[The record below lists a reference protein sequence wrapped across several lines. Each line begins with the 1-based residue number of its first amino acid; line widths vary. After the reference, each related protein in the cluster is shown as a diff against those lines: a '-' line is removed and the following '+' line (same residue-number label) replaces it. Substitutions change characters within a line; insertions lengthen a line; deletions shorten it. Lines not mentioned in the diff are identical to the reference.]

1 MVGIASE
8 CSDPDLYVDRSP
20 GTGAARN
27 KPQNVP
33 SHEAA
38 VNPNHVSP
46 GVLSGCQEGAAQLKM
61 CSGGT
66 DLSESMPMEQAA
78 RRAVRPRLT
87 HAMNP
92 SSRPTSP
99 FSITRLKRS
108 YAIALSLIAALGIAA
123 ASIFHLNTWNERD
136 SATRTNVT
144 GWQRT
149 LTQRVITEVFRVATT
164 GPEDSDARRRVTG
177 ALAAAVSA
185 WNAGFAVLLNG
196 SQRTGLQPM
205 RATDVA
211 AFDELRPARERL
223 AQTIASFVRNRN
235 AAELAALADSVNT
248 TGLELIVRIDGQ
260 VQALAARQGRYVQM
274 TQRISVVFVC
284 VLLLLLG
291 LEVRFVFQPATRAIG
306 QLIADQDA
314 VKAELYAKAEEMY
327 ASSVQQEIQNDTL
340 LAHQQTLLDQQEEL
354 MAQQSTLIEQ
364 RDHLEQRASELSRL
378 TAILDATPD
387 AVAVFSLTGEVLY
400 ANAAAELNLQHVRR
414 RDWTNAAHLL
424 APASVRLLRDVG
436 FPHAIRRGLWQ
447 GEVSLRDRGGRAA
460 RTMVHTLI
468 THRDANDR
476 VASVTAMLQDI
487 TEQKA
492 LQVKLAEG
500 DARNRSIVEALA
512 EGVMVQDET
521 GRVIHWNSGAQRI
534 LGLSADQLAGRTPI
548 EAAWRVVDA
557 RGETLPSERHPIS
570 RARLEGTSIDGEV
583 MGVHRGDGTLVW
595 LSVNARAMTSRG
607 AAGTAAAV
615 ATFTDI
621 TRSLAAARELET
633 LSVVARQTDHGIVMT
648 DRTGC
653 ITWVNAAWEELSGY
667 TRSEVEG
674 RNPADFL
681 HGTHSRPESIAG
693 IEAALATGQRWNGEI
708 LYYRPDGTPYW
719 IELDMTPS
727 SNVDGGVTG
736 FIGLIRD
743 ITTRRKADRERQQL
757 AAAMAVTADGIAITG
772 VSGALE
778 FVNHAFA
785 RMHGYKAAELLQT
798 PWAALYEAGETQRLV
813 QEAIPEVTQVGFWQG
828 EATGRTRDGVLYPQ
842 ELSLTLLPHGGL
854 VAVARDIADRK
865 LTEERLKHLSVRDEL
880 TSLYNRRG
888 FLEQA
893 DTALK
898 LSARQGVPCALLYGD
913 LDSFKSVNDG
923 FGHNAGDAALQT
935 IAGILTTTFRETD
948 LVARLGGDEFT
959 MLAIGVLPDD
969 VARIIDRIND
979 SVDASNA
986 ERLDDAQSAWHLG
999 ISLGVAFFDPDAPE
1013 HVEMLLRTADEAQ
1026 YQQKRLRK
1034 AMRAEAA

>member
-1 MVGIASE
+1 
-8 CSDPDLYVDRSP
+8 
-20 GTGAARN
+20 
-27 KPQNVP
+27 
-33 SHEAA
+33 
-38 VNPNHVSP
+38 
-46 GVLSGCQEGAAQLKM
+46 
-61 CSGGT
+61 
-66 DLSESMPMEQAA
+66 MEQAA

-108 YAIALSLIAALGIAA
+108 YAIGLSLIAALGIAA
-123 ASIFHLNTWNERD
+123 ASIFHLSAWNERD
-136 SATRTNVT
+136 SAVRTNLT
-144 GWQRT
+144 GRQRL
-149 LTQRVITEVFRVATT
+149 LTQRVVTGAYRVAASST
-164 GPEDSDARRRVTG
+164 EDSDSRNRATA
-177 ALAAAVSA
+177 ALATAVSA
-185 WNAGFAVLLNG
+185 LNAGFDTLVHG
-196 SQRTGLQPM
+196 SQRARLQPM
-205 RATDVA
+205 RAADLR
-211 AFDELRPARERL
+211 AFDDIQQVRQQLEPFVARL
-223 AQTIASFVRNRN
+223 VRTSD
-235 AAELAALADSVNT
+235 ATELAVLADST
-248 TGLELIVRIDGQ
+248 SATGQRLIVRLDDHMQGLEHRQ
-260 VQALAARQGRYVQM
+260 ERHVQT
-274 TQRISVVFVC
+274 TQRMAVAFVC

-291 LEVRFVFQPATRAIG
+291 LEVRLVFQPATRAIG

-314 VKAELYAKAEEMY
+314 VKAELYAKAEDMY
-327 ASSVQQEIQNDTL
+327 ANSVQQEIQNDTL
-340 LAHQQTLLDQQEEL
+340 VAHQQTLLDQQEEL

-364 RDHLEQRASELSRL
+364 RDHLEQRASELCRL

-414 RDWTNAAHLL
+414 RNWTHAAHLL

-534 LGLSADQLAGRTPI
+534 LGLSADQLAGRTSI

-595 LSVNARAMTSRG
+595 LSVNARPMTSRG
-607 AAGTAAAV
+607 APGTAAAV

-986 ERLDDAQSAWHLG
+986 ERRDDAQSAWHLG